1 MLQVGLT
8 DLIDDEQIDWARLTG
23 LLQGVQ
29 RQLVFLIDCAAAD
42 VLAMQLV
49 GRFVACVHQAHVA
62 AQVTPGWGYRHSVV
76 LRGYQYTQI
85 GADWSDDET
94 DEFCVAALA

>member
-1 MLQVGLT
+1 M
-8 DLIDDEQIDWARLTG
+8 
-23 LLQGVQ
+23 
-29 RQLVFLIDCAAAD
+29 
-42 VLAMQLV
+42 
-49 GRFVACVHQAHVA
+49 A

-94 DEFCVAALA
+94 DEFCVGSSVNSQSLDKTSLCFFYPTL